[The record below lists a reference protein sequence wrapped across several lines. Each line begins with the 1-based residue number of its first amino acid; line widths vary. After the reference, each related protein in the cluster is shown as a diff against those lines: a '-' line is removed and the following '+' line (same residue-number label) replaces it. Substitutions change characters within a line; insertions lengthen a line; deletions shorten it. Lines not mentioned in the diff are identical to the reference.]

1 MIDTLRR
8 VLQDTLERLSD
19 QLMTYL
25 PGFLAGVTILF
36 VAYWIARATRW
47 LLNRIFK
54 GIAFDRFLR
63 QSGISGLLN
72 YSGRFRAT
80 RLVADTAYWGIL
92 LLGLLTGF
100 SAFNTQITSRIIE
113 SVLLLLPRM
122 VIAALIILAGIWL
135 GQFLGRSTLVWAVN
149 EGIPSPRRWAAAVR
163 VILVFI
169 AVVVAADQL
178 NFAKNVF
185 LAAFI
190 LLMGGVVLA
199 VSLALGLGSR
209 EIVRHYFQEASPS
222 SEESLERSLRD
233 HL

>member
-1 MIDTLRR
+1 MIYTLRR

-19 QLMTYL
+19 QLITYL

-47 LLNRIFK
+47 LLNKIFK
-54 GIAFDRFLR
+54 GIAFDRFLH
-63 QSGISGLLN
+63 QSGISGMLN

-80 RLVADTAYWGIL
+80 RLVAETAYWGIL

-100 SAFNTQITSRIIE
+100 SAFNTQMTSRIIE
-113 SVLLLLPRM
+113 SVVLLLPRM
-122 VIAALIILAGIWL
+122 VIAALIILAGTWL

-149 EGIPSPRRWAAAVR
+149 EGIPSPRRWAAVVR
-163 VILVFI
+163 LLLVFV

-178 NFAKNVF
+178 NFARNVF

-199 VSLALGLGSR
+199 VSLSLGLGSR
-209 EIVRHYFQEASPS
+209 EIVRRYFQETSRS
-222 SEESLERSLRD
+222 SEDSLERSLRD